1 MRKIPT
7 IYSSGPRPA
16 KQLSI
21 KFVPP
26 PLKEEEPAPAAPAKA
41 EEPTPSPAVE
51 EVPAPSAGDPLSEDY
66 PADDATEETAPA
78 PNPTDEEI
86 NPQTEDV

>member
-1 MRKIPT
+1 MRKIPI

-41 EEPTPSPAVE
+41 EEPTLSPAVE
-51 EVPAPSAGDPLSEDY
+51 EVPVPPAEDPEIQDTSAGDT
-66 PADDATEETAPA
+66 TEEKAPS
-78 PNPTDEEI
+78 NSPTDEEI
-86 NPQTEDV
+86 NPQTEDE